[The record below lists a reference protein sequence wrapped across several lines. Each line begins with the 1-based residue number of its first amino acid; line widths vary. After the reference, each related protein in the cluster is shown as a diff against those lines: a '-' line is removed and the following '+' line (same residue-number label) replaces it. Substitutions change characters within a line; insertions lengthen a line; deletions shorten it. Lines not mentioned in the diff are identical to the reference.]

1 MTLINE
7 KIHKNNLFKSL
18 IFSYI
23 IVLITPLIICFLV
36 YMQTIEINEK
46 NAKEGNLV
54 SLQQIRNITDL
65 KLKEID
71 STAKQI
77 ALEPR
82 ILNLINLK
90 KLDEGSA
97 EYYKVWEAVNNLPK
111 IKLLNNFIYD
121 YCIFIKDINIC
132 ISSDLA
138 IRNMEFFYKKTF
150 MYSNID
156 YSTWNN
162 LIWNEYHYFDIL
174 PSTYMELNGKRHK
187 VINYMQ
193 SIPYDSRLN
202 AKGVINIFIDETRL
216 HSFLRGVN
224 IEDDGMVF
232 ISNDNNE
239 ILTVLK
245 GRNCDF
251 TPEDVLD
258 KIDSGDIYK
267 NSFGNKLIISSVKSS
282 LNNWNYISAVPYKT
296 VMSKADN
303 IRNTTIT
310 FFILSFFIGLALASY
325 FSYNNT
331 KPMKVLLLKV
341 RALFENEKNNS
352 ANEYEQLDSAISNLL
367 SNNNYLQN
375 KMVEHRSLIKATF
388 LRRLLYGEFS
398 SENEIRTFMKN
409 IELDFKHNNF
419 VVLILRIEGYD
430 YVLTKEILNE
440 FDMINVIIKDILSK
454 SIDEMYYLYD
464 IDEKN
469 TAIILNPQGESI
481 DEYENYI
488 QSLIDNIQETLYLQY
503 SISTFISIGNIYNN
517 ILNISSSFRE
527 ALNILYGK
535 KYEKKCNFLWYKHI
549 LKESDTYYYPIELE
563 LHLINAVKLGNI
575 EELKKII
582 ELIYIENF
590 NKKQLSIE
598 MKEQLVYSMKNTI
611 IREID
616 SNKYGND
623 FMQTFS
629 KLDTA
634 DTIEDI
640 FNNIVDA
647 NLEICN
653 LINAEKKNDK
663 EEFKNKIINFIENSY
678 NRYELSLY
686 DVASNFGVTESYL
699 YQFFKE
705 NIGVTFSTYLENVR
719 IRHACELLSQTATSI
734 KNIAELIGYCNDN
747 SFRRAFKRVI
757 NVSPSEYQNAARS

>member
-1 MTLINE
+1 MINE
-7 KIHKNNLFKSL
+7 KIFKNKLFINL

-23 IVLITPLIICFLV
+23 IVLIIPLIICFLV
-36 YMQTIEINEK
+36 YMQTIKINEK

-54 SLQQIRNITDL
+54 SLKQIRDITDL

-71 STAKQI
+71 NTAKQI
-77 ALEPR
+77 ALDTR
-82 ILNLINLK
+82 ILNLVNLE
-90 KLDEGSA
+90 KLEEGSS
-97 EYYKVWEAVNNLPK
+97 EYYKVWEVVNNLPK
-111 IKLLNNFIYD
+111 IKLLNNFVYD
-121 YCIFIKDINIC
+121 YCIFIKDLDIC

-138 IRNMEFFYKKTF
+138 IKNMDFFYKKTF
-150 MYSNID
+150 RYSDID
-156 YSTWNN
+156 YSTFNN

-174 PSTYMELNGKRHK
+174 PSTDITLGSNKHK

-193 SIPYDSRLN
+193 SIPYDSKTN
-202 AKGVINIFIDETRL
+202 VKGVVNIFIDEAKL
-216 HSFLRGVN
+216 HSLLSGVN
-224 IEDDGMVF
+224 IEDEGMVF
-232 ISNDNNE
+232 ISNNNNE
-239 ILTVLK
+239 IITVLK
-245 GRNCDF
+245 GKNCDF
-251 TPEDVLD
+251 TSEDVLNN
-258 KIDSGDIYK
+258 IGSSDIYR
-267 NSFGNKLIISSVKSS
+267 NSFGNKLIISNVKSS
-282 LNNWNYISAVPYKT
+282 LNRWNYVSAVPYKA
-296 VMSKADN
+296 VMSKAES
-303 IRNTTIT
+303 IRNTTLI
-310 FFILSFFIGLALASY
+310 FFILSFFIGLILASY

-331 KPMKVLLLKV
+331 KPMKILLLKV
-341 RALFENEKNNS
+341 RALFENEKNNPAS
-352 ANEYEQLDSAISNLL
+352 EYEQLDSVISNLI
-367 SNNNYLQN
+367 SKNNFLQN

-398 SENEIRTFMKN
+398 SENEIRTFMEN
-409 IELDFKHNNF
+409 IELDFEHSNF

-440 FDMINVIIKDILSK
+440 FDMINIVIKDILSK

-481 DEYENYI
+481 DEYEKYI
-488 QSLIDNIQETLYLQY
+488 QSIIDNIQETLHSQY
-503 SISTFISIGNIYNN
+503 NISTFISIGNIYNN

-527 ALNILYGK
+527 ALNILYSK

-598 MKEQLVYSMKNTI
+598 MKEHLVYSMKNTI
-611 IREID
+611 IREIG

-623 FMQTFS
+623 FMQTFN

-634 DTIEDI
+634 ATIEDI

-663 EEFKNKIINFIENSY
+663 DEFKNKIINFIENSY
-678 NRYELSLY
+678 NKYELSLY

-719 IRHACELLSQTATSI
+719 IRRACQLLSQTATSI
-734 KNIAELIGYCNDN
+734 KNVAELIGYGNDN
-747 SFRRAFKRVI
+747 SFRRAFKRVMNI
-757 NVSPSEYQNAARS
+757 SPSEYQNAASS